1 MATADWPQE
10 VAVALIKGAHVLF
23 EDWLGEPLAKSE
35 ALWRS
40 VLPSAAVDG
49 VDHFLA
55 TTHQS
60 VHAQGLPLMNPYH
73 VATII
78 VIYLLIVLGGLALP
92 LPAFDLKLVR
102 IIHNATLVALSGYM
116 MFEVLRQAY
125 LNGYSVWGNPQ
136 DESPK
141 GLPVRC
147 RARISIRRRAAGLTC
162 GAMGW
167 GHAGRSRWPGLSGS
181 STSPRS
187 SSSTTRCV

>member
-1 MATADWPQE
+1 MRRAKNHKRFLLEVSFFLGAAPTPALIAVPRADPTMATADWPQE

-40 VLPSAAVDG
+40 VLPTAAIDG
-49 VDHFLA
+49 LDHFLA
-55 TTHQS
+55 TVHQS
-60 VHAQGLPLMNPYH
+60 VHAQSLPLMNPYH

-78 VIYLLIVLGGLALP
+78 VIYLLIVFVGLALP

-102 IIHNATLVALSGYM
+102 ILHNATLVVLSGYM

-125 LNGYSVWGNPQ
+125 LNGYSLWGNPQ

-141 GLPVRC
+141 GLPVRH
-147 RARISIRRRAAGLTC
+147 RARIRLN
-162 GAMGW
+162 GW
-167 GHAGRSRWPGLSGS
+167 WLA
-181 STSPRS
+181 
-187 SSSTTRCV
+187 